1 MSQFF
6 FNDRPSL
13 PPPSSRA
20 LTDVLHRI
28 AQLIQDE
35 ECVSSSLEPLVSWY
49 LCKCV
54 CVCVAELSLVVQSL
68 RSLSV
73 CDSKL
78 KSGIHILLSALGG
91 HAALAQLDISGNNMG
106 DTGAKMMAKALVNNT
121 RLR

>member
-1 MSQFF
+1 M
-6 FNDRPSL
+6 
-13 PPPSSRA
+13 
-20 LTDVLHRI
+20 
-28 AQLIQDE
+28 
-35 ECVSSSLEPLVSWY
+35 
-49 LCKCV
+49 